1 MEKNEKKSL
10 LHQPSCQDAVFVG
23 LCSAGLLAYSL
34 YHHYFDNNTSEW
46 KMSPYLFP
54 TLISVFGLLLA
65 FSLLMDA
72 VNELRQPAPEEKGS
86 GEKKNLLGVLVMV
99 GAALV
104 YYALMPVLTFIPA
117 TVLFLLALFLYL
129 GERKWWKLLLLSG
142 VTTGVIY
149 VLFGIA
155 LNVRLP

>member
-1 MEKNEKKSL
+1 MEKNEKKGL

-23 LCSAGLLAYSL
+23 LCSVGLLAYSL

-54 TLISVFGLLLA
+54 TLISVFGLLLTL
-65 FSLLMDA
+65 SLVADGL
-72 VNELRQPAPEEKGS
+72 NEMRSPEQQEES
-86 GEKKNLLGVLVMV
+86 SSKKNLIGVLVLV
-99 GAALV
+99 ATALI
-104 YYALMPVLTFIPA
+104 YYILMPILTFIPS
-117 TVLFLLALFLYL
+117 TVLFLAALFIYL
-129 GERKWWKLLLLSG
+129 GERKWWKILLLSG
-142 VTTGVIY
+142 ITTAAIY

>member
-1 MEKNEKKSL
+1 MEKNEKKGL
-10 LHQPSCQDAVFVG
+10 LQQPSCQDAVFVG
-23 LCSAGLLAYSL
+23 LCSVGLLAYSL

-54 TLISVFGLLLA
+54 TLISVFGLLLTL
-65 FSLLMDA
+65 SLVADGL
-72 VNELRQPAPEEKGS
+72 NEMRSQEGREES
-86 GEKKNLLGVLVMV
+86 SSKKNLIGVLVLV
-99 GAALV
+99 AAALV
-104 YYALMPVLTFIPA
+104 YYILLPILTFIPA
-117 TVLFLLALFLYL
+117 TLLFLLVLSVYL

-142 VTTGVIY
+142 LTTAAIY

>member
-1 MEKNEKKSL
+1 MEKNEKKGL

-23 LCSAGLLAYSL
+23 LCSVGLLAYSL

-54 TLISVFGLLLA
+54 TLISVFGLLLTL
-65 FSLLMDA
+65 SLVADGL
-72 VNELRQPAPEEKGS
+72 NEIRSPEQQEES
-86 GEKKNLLGVLVMV
+86 SSKKNLIGVLVLV
-99 GAALV
+99 AAALI
-104 YYALMPVLTFIPA
+104 YYILMPILTFIPS
-117 TVLFLLALFLYL
+117 TVLFLAALFIYL
-129 GERKWWKLLLLSG
+129 GERKWWKILLLSG
-142 VTTGVIY
+142 ITTAAIY